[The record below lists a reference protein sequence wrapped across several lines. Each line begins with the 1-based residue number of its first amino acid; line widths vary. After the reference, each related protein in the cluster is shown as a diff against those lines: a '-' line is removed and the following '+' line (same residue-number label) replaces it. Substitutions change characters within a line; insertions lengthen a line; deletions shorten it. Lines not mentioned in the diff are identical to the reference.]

1 MKILNIVLVIFFRCG
16 LAQASCGDTKTVLYF
31 ANGMFN
37 SKESATQ
44 SLREL
49 LKRVRKQDPSNKV
62 DAFEIAYNTDEP
74 ALIQLHQVFRQKITD
89 TSISFWRNIGKL
101 LELEKGKNLKN
112 IIRLLNAEQFL
123 TDKDLRE
130 QISSYNKYLKNKFR
144 IITVAHSQGNLY
156 TNFAFDTI
164 GSDETQMISV
174 ATPASDVYGEG
185 PYFTFFSDGV
195 IAHIPKALSANRKK
209 QQAKYF
215 DHEFIE
221 HYLGDSSTSKEIL
234 SAINVN
240 YNSEI
245 QNSSRSLSPQEG
257 YFNSD
262 MNSVLK
268 WFDSY
273 FKEKRK
279 LSDAEC
285 LIVEGLFSVYARHS
299 LSCEER
305 NFKTFRETIDD
316 CEIDLNSSK
325 PRNTFCPYYYGMDF
339 ANPYKTFYPTESLEH
354 YELNPHCDMT
364 FEKFKK
370 VGKAQLSGAKPIYKG
385 FIKETQN
392 RN

>member
-49 LKRVRKQDPSNKV
+49 LKRVRKDYPSNRF
-62 DAFEIAYNTDEP
+62 DAFEVAYNTNEP
-74 ALIQLHQVFRQKITD
+74 ALLQLHQVFRQKITD
-89 TSISFWRNIGKL
+89 TSISFWRNIGKIF
-101 LELEKGKNLKN
+101 ELEKGENLNK
-112 IIRLLNAEQFL
+112 ILRILKAEQTL
-123 TDKDLRE
+123 TDKDLRI
-130 QISSYNKYLKNKFR
+130 QISSYKEYLKSNFK

-156 TNFAFDTI
+156 TNFAFDSI
-164 GSDETQMISV
+164 GSDKTQMISV

-195 IAHIPKALSANRKK
+195 IVQIPNALPPNRKK

-215 DHEFIE
+215 DHEFIGD
-221 HYLGDSSTSKEIL
+221 YLGDRPTEKEIF
-234 SAINVN
+234 SAIDAS
-240 YNSEI
+240 YNSEM
-245 QNSSRSLSPQEG
+245 QNSAKSLNPSEA

-262 MNSVLK
+262 MNKILE
-268 WFDSY
+268 WFDVYS
-273 FKEKRK
+273 KEKRN

-285 LIVEGLFSVYARHS
+285 LIVESLFALYARHS
-299 LSCEER
+299 LSCEDR
-305 NFKTFRETIDD
+305 NFKTFREIIDD
-316 CEIDLNSSK
+316 CEIDFNSSK

-370 VGKAQLSGAKPIYKG
+370 VGKAQLSGAKSIYKG